1 VIWAYSVED
10 KKSTQL
16 TDGMSDAQSP
26 AFDKSGKYLY
36 FLASTNLGMA
46 AGAGGGNMS
55 ALGIPVTS
63 SVYVMVLRKDLPSPL
78 EPESDDENKPDPNK
92 KDDVAKKDD
101 SAKKDDKPQPPKVT
115 IDFDGIDQRILALP
129 IPAHNYARLLA
140 GKEGFLFL
148 LELPEVWINN
158 DPPPGIVHQFDLSKR
173 KVDKF
178 VDGVL
183 AMDVSANGEKILYQQ
198 QDKYFIAKTDAPPK
212 PGDGELKLDSLEV
225 WVEPRLEWKQMYHE
239 AWKIEREFLYD
250 PNYHGLDL
258 KAAEVKYAPY
268 VDKLDS
274 RADLNYLFEE
284 MLGELTI
291 GHMFVYGG
299 DMPDVKRIS
308 TGLLGADY
316 SIDNGRYRFAHVY
329 DGENWNPDLRAPLTQ
344 PGVNVHAGE
353 YLLAVDGRDLLA
365 TENLYSLF
373 GETAGKQVV
382 LKVGPAADGT
392 GSREVTVVPVDN
404 EKGLRHLAWIED
416 NRRKVSD
423 ATAGRVAYMHIPDTA
438 LGGFQSFNRYYFAQS
453 DRQAAIVDERYNHG
467 GLLADYIVE
476 NMNRKVLSKA
486 TTREGF
492 DTIMPAGTI
501 FGPKVMV
508 TNQFA
513 GSGGDALP
521 WYFKKLGIGPTVGK
535 RTWGGLVGIGGYP
548 SLMDGGAVMA
558 PRWAIFGLNKEWE
571 VENHGIAPDYDVELD
586 PAQWRQ
592 GHDSQLDKAIQVVLE
607 LMEKNPPKDYPKPP
621 YPNYHTK

>member
-1 VIWAYSVED
+1 
-10 KKSTQL
+10 
-16 TDGMSDAQSP
+16 
-26 AFDKSGKYLY
+26 
-36 FLASTNLGMA
+36 
-46 AGAGGGNMS
+46 
-55 ALGIPVTS
+55 
-63 SVYVMVLRKDLPSPL
+63 
-78 EPESDDENKPDPNK
+78 
-92 KDDVAKKDD
+92 
-101 SAKKDDKPQPPKVT
+101 
-115 IDFDGIDQRILALP
+115 
-129 IPAHNYARLLA
+129 
-140 GKEGFLFL
+140 
-148 LELPEVWINN
+148 
-158 DPPPGIVHQFDLSKR
+158 
-173 KVDKF
+173 
-178 VDGVL
+178 
-183 AMDVSANGEKILYQQ
+183 
-198 QDKYFIAKTDAPPK
+198 
-212 PGDGELKLDSLEV
+212 
-225 WVEPRLEWKQMYHE
+225 
-239 AWKIEREFLYD
+239 
-250 PNYHGLDL
+250 
-258 KAAEVKYAPY
+258 
-268 VDKLDS
+268 
-274 RADLNYLFEE
+274 
-284 MLGELTI
+284 
-291 GHMFVYGG
+291 
-299 DMPDVKRIS
+299 
-308 TGLLGADY
+308 
-316 SIDNGRYRFAHVY
+316 
-329 DGENWNPDLRAPLTQ
+329 
-344 PGVNVHAGE
+344 
-353 YLLAVDGRDLLA
+353 VDGRDLLA